1 MADFIT
7 PELEEK
13 IKSAET
19 LEDLVKV
26 CAEAGVEVTKE
37 QLEAELAKAESD
49 ELDENALDDVAGGV
63 SVLRLALGAAV
74 VIWRKVYTVKRSK
87 GGGGSGSF
95 GGGGGG
101 GGSR

>member
-1 MADFIT
+1 MTDFIT

-13 IKSAET
+13 IKDAET

-37 QLEAELAKAESD
+37 QLEAELAKMESD

-63 SVLRLALGAAV
+63 
-74 VIWRKVYTVKRSK
+74 VIAPAIAIAIIGTWHLYKYRNKKH
-87 GGGGSGSF
+87 
-95 GGGGGG
+95 
-101 GGSR
+101 